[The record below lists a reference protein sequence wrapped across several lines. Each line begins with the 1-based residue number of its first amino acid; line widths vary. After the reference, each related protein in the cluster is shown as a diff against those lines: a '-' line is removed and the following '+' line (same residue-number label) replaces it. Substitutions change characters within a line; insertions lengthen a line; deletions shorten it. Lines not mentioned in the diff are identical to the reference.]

1 MPKPRNKIRQR
12 RRLADKDMSKV
23 DIENDYLD
31 KHRVGFMV
39 LNAPDGL
46 MKKAKVTTCFT
57 DPKEAEAGATW
68 FLDAVCRM
76 KGIEP
81 PAYWEL
87 EMLRIP
93 PITH

>member
-1 MPKPRNKIRQR
+1 MASKPRNKIRQR
-12 RRLADKDMSKV
+12 RRLVDMDMSKV
-23 DIENDYLD
+23 PLPRI
-31 KHRVGFMV
+31 GFTI
-39 LNAPDGL
+39 LNAPAG
-46 MKKAKVTTCFT
+46 MGCKGKVTTCFT

-68 FLDAVCRM
+68 FLDAVCRQ

-93 PITH
+93 PISH